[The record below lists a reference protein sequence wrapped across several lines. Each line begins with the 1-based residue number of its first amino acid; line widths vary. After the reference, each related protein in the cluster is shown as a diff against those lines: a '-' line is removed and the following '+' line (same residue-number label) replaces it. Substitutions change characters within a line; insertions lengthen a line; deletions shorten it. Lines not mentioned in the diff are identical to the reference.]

1 MRLKN
6 LIQLSRITDVGLHK
20 LKVGDRFQLF
30 QSTVLKLNIV
40 IVIEIIN
47 AHNGGRAIGQ
57 AFN

>member
-6 LIQLSRITDVGLHK
+6 LIQLSRITDVALNK

-47 AHNGGRAIGQ
+47 AHNGGRATGQ